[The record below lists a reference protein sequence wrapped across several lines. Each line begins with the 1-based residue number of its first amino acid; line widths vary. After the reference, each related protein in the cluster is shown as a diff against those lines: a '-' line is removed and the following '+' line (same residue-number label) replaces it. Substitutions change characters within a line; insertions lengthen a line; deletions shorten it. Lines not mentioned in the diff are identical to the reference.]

1 MEELTASTTWISSPV
16 PPIDRSGALL
26 FSASLMFFLFD
37 VCLYVSLVDGIPY
50 AQGTGSEKGEAR
62 EAAARN
68 CYMLLRS

>member
-1 MEELTASTTWISSPV
+1 
-16 PPIDRSGALL
+16 
-26 FSASLMFFLFD
+26 MFFLFD